1 MAKAFDVSQVVAQAD
16 RLRDSAANAEKT
28 LEHQFV
34 RWVEDVADVMRDE
47 IPKDTHETAD
57 SVTTDYGEGL
67 SATIGPTNTD
77 ERGRPVGF
85 FINYGAGGRS
95 PDDFIGRTATRA
107 PQSLDQL
114 DVREVL

>member
-1 MAKAFDVSQVVAQAD
+1 MPRAFDVSEVVAQAD
-16 RLRDSAANAEKT
+16 RLRDSAANAERA

-47 IPKDTHETAD
+47 IPKETHETAN
-57 SVTTDYGEGL
+57 SVTTDYGDGL
-67 SATIGPTNTD
+67 VATIGPTNVD
-77 ERGRPVGF
+77 DKGRPVGF

-95 PDDFIGRTATRA
+95 PDDFIGRTAARA